1 MDEAAA
7 AEALRSFGAQSG
19 LSQLVEQYI
28 WYCVVGFALLF
39 LRDSVTNA
47 LAGIAMFIG
56 SDYDENMVCYIHTNG
71 SRRPARISKSTLFS
85 TSFYLYEIKDGKIEG
100 GTLLT
105 VPNSELKSL
114 RIERPLDTLQLTG
127 ASHEPKR
134 DRREDSHD
142 GG

>member
-1 MDEAAA
+1 MD
-7 AEALRSFGAQSG
+7 GDNG
-19 LSQLVEQYI
+19 I

-71 SRRPARISKSTLFS
+71 TRRPARITKTTLLS
-85 TSFYLYEIKDGKIEG
+85 TSFYLYVIKDGKIEG

>member
-28 WYCVVGFALLF
+28 WWFVIGFALLF
-39 LRDSVTNA
+39 LKDSVTNA

-56 SDYDENMVCYIHTNG
+56 SDYDENMVCFIHTNG
-71 SRRPARISKSTLFS
+71 TRRPARITKSTLLS
-85 TSFYLYEIKDGKIEG
+85 TSFYLYEVVDGKITG

-114 RIERPLDTLQLTG
+114 RIERPLDTLQLG
-127 ASHEPKR
+127 EQHEPER
-134 DRREDSHD
+134 DRREDSSD
-142 GG
+142 GD